1 MLKRFFSYILI
12 TLLSINMSIAQKLTA
27 AIDSSYIELGRH
39 TAIHLELKQSK
50 DKNYVFLHE
59 ELDSLKT
66 IEIVDILPPDTVQ
79 EGMYIRVSQDVIITS
94 FDSGSHVIPA
104 IKFVDEIAAETLASD
119 DIELE
124 VKVLQQV
131 EVNQEELKIFDIKD
145 IRELPFNWMKLV
157 KILAI
162 LILLVG
168 AIWLLWKHGKMLY
181 NKYFKKEEIEKL
193 PQQYVEVLEPH
204 EIALRALEKIKN
216 ERVYRE
222 VEDGVKIYYTELT
235 DVLRTYF
242 SERFGIAAH
251 EMTSGQILHA
261 ILNDKEASFIAN
273 ELRIILDKA
282 DLAKFAKAGS
292 TIPDCEMCLVKAFYI
307 VQNTIKVKET
317 PAAEESDK
325 SKVEESNEQN
335 TKELNAPT
343 NKMIEEK

>member
-1 MLKRFFSYILI
+1 MLKRLFSYILI
-12 TLLSINMSIAQKLTA
+12 TLLSVNLSIAQKLTA

-39 TAIHLELKQSK
+39 TAIHLELQQSK

-66 IEIVDILPPDTVQ
+66 IEIVDILPPDTAQ
-79 EGMYIRVSQDVIITS
+79 EGMYIRISQDVIITS

-104 IKFVDEIAAETLASD
+104 IKFVDEIAAETLASN

-131 EVNQEELKIFDIKD
+131 DVKEGEVKIYDIKD
-145 IRELPFNWMKLV
+145 IRKLPFNWMKLV

-162 LILLVG
+162 LILIAG
-168 AIWLLWKHGKMLY
+168 AIWLLWKYGKVLY
-181 NKYFKKEEIEKL
+181 NKYFKKEEPVNMPL
-193 PQQYVEVLEPH
+193 LVEEILEPH
-204 EIALRALEKIKN
+204 EVALRALEKIKN

-222 VEDGVKIYYTELT
+222 VENGAKIYYTELT

-242 SERFGIAAH
+242 CERFGIAAH

-261 ILNDKEASFIAN
+261 ILNNKEASFVAN
-273 ELRIILDKA
+273 ELRTILDKA

-307 VQNTIKVKET
+307 VQNTIKVKEE
-317 PAAEESDK
+317 PVADEPDK
-325 SKVEESNEQN
+325 SKVEETNEQN
-335 TKELNAPT
+335 LKESNAPT
-343 NKMIEEK
+343 N